1 MYVCVHTKC
10 VLTMF
15 ILILDCFKQ
24 LWGFLDIEYDLYWD
38 GLDNF
43 GFPEKVSL
51 ESNIAKLYKA
61 WA

>member
-1 MYVCVHTKC
+1 MS
-10 VLTMF
+10 LTMF
-15 ILILDCFKQ
+15 TLILDCFKQ
-24 LWGFLDIEYDLYWD
+24 LWGFPDIEYDLSWD